1 MSGDS
6 YCAAGSLT
14 DVDLPSSVGDESLH
28 AHDSNESDVELP
40 SGCGSHCDDD
50 GIMVSGPG
58 TPGGEPCYSDAV
70 SLPSGGGDGLSL
82 DGGASLPSPVDS
94 PVENASDSDDSMC
107 DLPDPVSDS
116 ESECLECEAGD
127 DSDQL
132 ALRLRV
138 PMPSPHLQ
146 NQAPHQPQL
155 FAEFYSV
162 PRVICALWD
171 QTDLGGQ
178 HVVALDINTGW
189 DFLQPDL
196 CALSLQLLRVWSI
209 MVLML
214 SPPCTAFSALQAMWN
229 FPKLSPARVAQI
241 WRLGMIFLGHAMDAA
256 RVQLDGGR
264 FFAFEHPASATS
276 WKQPCVQAVMA
287 RPGVVVVQFDQCMLG
302 LTTKVN
308 QVPTRKRTKI
318 MTNMPELCRRLRP
331 YRCDRSHVHC
341 MIQGSEGGCKRSV
354 WAQKYPP
361 AMCKVIAESVCAQCL
376 S

>member
-94 PVENASDSDDSMC
+94 PIQMENASDSDDSMC
-107 DLPDPVSDS
+107 DLPDSVS

-196 CALSLQLLRVWSI
+196 CALSLQLLCVWNI

-229 FPKLSPARVAQI
+229 FPKLSPDRVAQI
-241 WRLGMIFLGHAMDAA
+241 WRVGMIFLEHAMDAA

-264 FFAFEHPASATS
+264 FFAFEHPANATS
-276 WKQPCVQAVMA
+276 WGQPCVQAVMA

-341 MIQGSEGGCKRSV
+341 MIQGSEGGCKRSI